1 MKKPFRF
8 FKWTGKKAVTLL
20 LVTVLLSLAVADVTL
35 SLLFDRTEPLEN
47 VFEPAKVV
55 LALTNEHLVEG
66 GETGHRLIINKGEV
80 PLFIRVF
87 AVVSWESTADEH
99 TILAEMPKV
108 TSNLTGHAVANPDV
122 VLEFAVE
129 HGFDTNNW
137 FEGSDGFFYHKGPLQ
152 PGETLH
158 ILKSAQVTASSSRPG
173 YAIHV
178 EVIAEGVQGDPV
190 VVNDK
195 TIYPVEQAWPAVKVV
210 NGQLTP
216 VASSATGGN
225 TTGDNT
231 SGGNTSGDN
240 TADENETTNE
250 DNTNATP

>member
-108 TSNLTGHAVANPDV
+108 TSNLAQNPIDNWDV
-122 VLEFAVE
+122 YLTYHSNFQS
-129 HGFDTNNW
+129 DKW
-137 FEGSDGFFYHKGPLQ
+137 FRGSDGFLYCKVPLQ
-152 PGETLH
+152 PGGTLH
-158 ILKSAQVTASSSRPG
+158 ILESAQVTASASRSG

-190 VVNDK
+190 TVNGE
-195 TIYPVEQAWPAVKVV
+195 TIHPVEQAWPAVKVV

-216 VASSATGGN
+216 VESNSTGGN

>member
-108 TSNLTGHAVANPDV
+108 TSNLAGHAVANPDV
-122 VLEFAVE
+122 VLKFAVE

-158 ILKSAQVTASSSRPG
+158 ILESAQVTASGSRSG

-178 EVIAEGVQGDPV
+178 EVIAEGIQGDPV
-190 VVNDK
+190 TVNDQ
-195 TIYPVEQAWPAVKVV
+195 TIHPVEQAWPAVKVV

-216 VASSATGGN
+216 VESSSTGGN
-225 TTGDNT
+225 TTDEGDP
-231 SGGNTSGDN
+231 S
-240 TADENETTNE
+240 DENNTTNK

>member
-99 TILAEMPKV
+99 TILAEMPNV
-108 TSNLTGHAVANPDV
+108 SSNLDKPENYDANADV
-122 VLEFAVE
+122 LLTFYQS
-129 HGFDTNNW
+129 FSTSKW
-137 FEGSDGFFYHKGPLQ
+137 FQGADGFFYCTVPLG

-158 ILKSAQVTASSSRPG
+158 MIESAVVQTKKDG
-173 YAIHV
+173 YAIRV
-178 EVIAEGVQGDPV
+178 EMVAEGVQGDPV
-190 VVNDK
+190 TVNGQ
-195 TIYPVEQAWPAVKVV
+195 TIHPVEQAWPAVKVV

-216 VASSATGGN
+216 VESNPTGGN
-225 TTGDNT
+225 TTDDNT